1 MTSTRDV
8 TRDVTRMVISCF
20 LLFACVYVLF
30 IENHLLN
37 ATLLFASTPTC
48 DILDVGVSYNYYGI
62 PTNWN
67 GDTLIAITGG
77 FVFIQFL
84 SHFFIEDSFIR
95 LIPSTGVLIGVVTS
109 SYGEIYRLISA
120 FPNNEVR
127 QETVSQCGI
136 FRGKVV
142 VMTYSV
148 YWMMVY
154 VLIAS
159 VVTVAVLFTIQV
171 VSAILRLRSE
181 TRNQVEPC
189 DQVKNEP
196 IMSMV

>member
-1 MTSTRDV
+1 MTS

-48 DILDVGVSYNYYGI
+48 DILEVGVSYNYYGI
-62 PTNWN
+62 PTTWN
-67 GDTLIAITGG
+67 DVTLIAITGG

-95 LIPSTGVLIGVVTS
+95 LIPSTGVLIGVAMS

-120 FPNNEVR
+120 FSNNEVH
-127 QETVSQCGI
+127 QGTVSHCGI
-136 FRGKVV
+136 FRGEVV
-142 VMTYSV
+142 DMTYSV
-148 YWMMVY
+148 NWKMAT
-154 VLIAS
+154 VLLAS
-159 VVTVAVLFTIQV
+159 VFTAVVLFMIQV
-171 VSAILRLRSE
+171 VPAIRRMWSE
-181 TRNQVEPC
+181 THVQVEPC
-189 DQVKNEP
+189 VQVKNEH